1 MVFDRM
7 KLSDEALELIAER
20 FRSLGEPTR
29 LKILRLLENGEMSV
43 GQLVQELR
51 SSQANISKHLRVLT
65 GTGLL
70 SRRVQGTSAYYSIS
84 DPMILKIC
92 DTVCNSLAE
101 NLKSQVEAFGY
112 QFTPRRGNLRRSG
125 KAGSKPPETVRR

>member
-1 MVFDRM
+1 MVLDRM
-7 KLSDEALELIAER
+7 NLSDEALELIAGR

-43 GQLVQELR
+43 GQLVQRL
-51 SSQANISKHLRVLT
+51 SASQANVSKHLGVLV

-70 SRRVQGTSAYYSIS
+70 SRRVQGTSAFYSIS
-84 DPMILKIC
+84 DPVVLKIC

-112 QFTPRRGNLRRSG
+112 QFAPKSRGRRRP
-125 KAGSKPPETVRR
+125 A